1 MIYLPSKPHGSGTFS
16 REMILRSDNIAK
28 TLYRQSKQRLVLIMK
43 IVGWI
48 RYGDKTACGGTVM
61 QGDPT
66 CISYGKPYA
75 FHGALIACRKKCIIA
90 DGYPLS
96 TLTNGRAMAIHGM
109 KSSAGCPIQSTLNN
123 IDGVG
128 VDDNTE
134 IPLRYVQDDTG
145 EWIGKMNEGYDQHF
159 VLNDEI
165 TGEPLAN
172 RHYRM
177 KLDGRVI
184 EGKTDSFGK
193 TEKVF
198 ADDPKDVTI
207 EIMREGYSEK

>member
-1 MIYLPSKPHGSGTFS
+1 
-16 REMILRSDNIAK
+16 
-28 TLYRQSKQRLVLIMK
+28 MK

-75 FHGALIACRKKCIIA
+75 FQGALIACRKKCIIA
-90 DGYPLS
+90 DAYPLS
-96 TLTNGRAMAIHGM
+96 TLTNGRAMVIHGM
-109 KSSAGCPIQSTLNN
+109 KSSTGCPIQSTLNN

-128 VDDNTE
+128 VDDNTQ
-134 IPLRYVQDDTG
+134 IPLRFVQDEAG

-159 VLNDEI
+159 LLKDDVL
-165 TGEPLAN
+165 GELLAD

-177 KLDGRVI
+177 TFKGNVL
-184 EGKTDSFGK
+184 EGKTDSSGK
-193 TEKVF
+193 TQKVAF
-198 ADDPKDVTI
+198 DDPADVTI
-207 EIMREGYSEK
+207 EVMPEGYQGASKA